1 MKKQILQLY
10 VACASS
16 PTLQEEVLVYI
27 GTAPLNWVETVTF
40 FKDIH
45 KPLIANKHRAVH
57 RCDFQHVQHQGSKNF
72 LILQSGRNQ
81 LTITLIEKRK
91 EHHVTCFFSFVMHF
105 LNWGHF
111 LRHFLR
117 CSHKDGQA

>member
-16 PTLQEEVLVYI
+16 PTLQQEVLVYI
-27 GTAPLNWVETVTF
+27 GTAPLNWVETVMF

-45 KPLIANKHRAVH
+45 KPLIANKH
-57 RCDFQHVQHQGSKNF
+57 DSQHVQHQGSKNF

-81 LTITLIEKRK
+81 LTITLIGKRK
-91 EHHVTCFFSFVMHF
+91 EHHVTRFFFFCDAFFKLGSFSKTFSTM
-105 LNWGHF
+105 LP
-111 LRHFLR
+111 
-117 CSHKDGQA
+117 